1 MRIACCLLAVLSLV
15 ACTKNDP
22 IGAEPP
28 RAPMAEG
35 ITAPPSSGV
44 PADTPPKSEAP
55 PKPVVLSP
63 SFDAANAPALGAAC
77 TPGPTCGLRGRVSL
91 RAYSHRDFRPDNS
104 TPCKLV
110 PLGEAD
116 KVGMQPELVR
126 ACISGEHL
134 YVYKTCIICRIASE
148 SVVEATVNELSP
160 EQLAYVQAQ
169 SKLFGTTPLRTAAS
183 WDKAISDARR
193 DGK

>member
-1 MRIACCLLAVLSLV
+1 MRIACSLLAVLSLV

-35 ITAPPSSGV
+35 TAVPPSSGV

-63 SFDAANAPALGAAC
+63 SFDVASTPTLGAAC

-91 RAYSHRDFRPDNS
+91 RAYNHRDFRPDNS

-110 PLGEAD
+110 PLGES
-116 KVGMQPELVR
+116 KTGVQPELVR

-148 SVVEATVNELSP
+148 SIVEAVVNELSP

-169 SKLFGTTPLRTAAS
+169 SKLFGTTPLRTASS
-183 WDKAISDARR
+183 WDKAISSARSE
-193 DGK
+193 DK